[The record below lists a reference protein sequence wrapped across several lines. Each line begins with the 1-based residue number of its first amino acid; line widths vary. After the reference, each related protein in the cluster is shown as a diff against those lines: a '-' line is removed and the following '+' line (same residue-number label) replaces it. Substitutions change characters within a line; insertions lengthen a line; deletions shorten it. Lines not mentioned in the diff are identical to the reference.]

1 VVLANR
7 AGIIDLPRQVDPLAP
22 PDLDEKPHWLTGT
35 QLKQL
40 DLDVGTCRRAVSQTG
55 LLAVIKPAQGI
66 GTSCERAGTLDL
78 ARLSQARLKPEETR
92 CNIAARLFMWEKHV
106 VQPSARRYFNAPVA
120 EILHFGSYSCRTIA
134 GSRAMSEHANANAFD
149 ISGFRLANG
158 RTITVLRHWNGTSAE
173 AAFLRDVRSGA
184 CDYFNMTLSP
194 DFNADHR
201 DHFHLDMG
209 WLRGCN

>member
-1 VVLANR
+1 VANR
-7 AGIIDLPRQVDPLAP
+7 AGLIELPRQIDPLAP
-22 PDLDEKPHWLTGT
+22 PDLDETPHWFTGM
-35 QLKQL
+35 QLKQV
-40 DLDVGTCRRAVSQTG
+40 DLDVESCRRAVSHAR
-55 LLAVIKPAQGI
+55 LRAVIKPAQGV
-66 GTSCERAGTLDL
+66 GTSCERSGTLDL
-78 ARLSQARLKPEETR
+78 VRLSLARLKPEETR
-92 CNIAARLFMWEKHV
+92 CNIAARLYMWEKHV
-106 VQPSARRYFNAPVA
+106 VQPSARRYFNEPVA

-149 ISGFRLANG
+149 VSGFRLADG
-158 RTITVLRHWNGTSAE
+158 RTITLLRHWNGTSTE
-173 AAFLRDVRSGA
+173 AAFLRTIRDGA